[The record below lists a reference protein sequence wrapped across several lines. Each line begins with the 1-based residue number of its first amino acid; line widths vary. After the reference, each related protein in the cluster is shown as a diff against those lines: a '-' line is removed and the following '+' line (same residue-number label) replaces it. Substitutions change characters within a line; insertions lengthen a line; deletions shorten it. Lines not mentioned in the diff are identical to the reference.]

1 MSASQSLARA
11 CQQVSKPFTTSCADS
26 VAAKGDLMRLIRL
39 FPGVVLSVVLMF
51 EGGTSISQQAAPA
64 KHATTRTSN
73 VAVGPQYDTTHV
85 YVAVDDYDRF
95 VASLIATF
103 GGTTSKQVLTTVIPT
118 PSSTISQLVL
128 TPAGTISVFGFKTP
142 IPYPFGAERTG
153 YLVTDLDAAIRMARS
168 AGADLVVTSFNDPVG
183 KDAVIQLPGSVN
195 TQIYIHSTPPSYKPL
210 ETIPENRVYVSPDR
224 AAAFIH
230 SFLAFSHGTLT
241 SDDKHA
247 PGGHRSLRRLGST
260 HHQTGRFI

>member
-1 MSASQSLARA
+1 
-11 CQQVSKPFTTSCADS
+11 
-26 VAAKGDLMRLIRL
+26 MRLIRL

-51 EGGTSISQQAAPA
+51 EGGTSISQRAAPA

-73 VAVGPQYDTTHV
+73 VAVGPQYDATHV
-85 YVAVDDYDRF
+85 YVAVDDYDCF

-103 GGTTSKQVLTTVIPT
+103 GGT
-118 PSSTISQLVL
+118 SSTISQLVL
-128 TPAGTISVFGFKTP
+128 TPAGTIFVFGFKTP

-168 AGADLVVTSFNDPVG
+168 AGADLVVASFNDPIG
-183 KDAVIQLPGSVN
+183 KDAVIQFPGSVN

-210 ETIPENRVYVSPDR
+210 ETIPENRVYVSPDK